1 MTTLSSPVQELT
13 ADQSWQLVRESQVG
27 RMAVVVEGTPDIFPV
42 NHTVDHGSVVF
53 RTTEG
58 TKLSAAVGS
67 RVAYEVDG
75 YDPASGHA
83 WSVVLKGLAREVR
96 QLHQL
101 MEIVDLPV
109 FPWHDG
115 PKPRFVR
122 IEAEEVTG
130 RRFVVRAP
138 AAVPAAH
145 RSSSE

>member
-1 MTTLSSPVQELT
+1 MTTPSSPVQELT
-13 ADQSWQLVRESQVG
+13 ADQSWQLVRQSQVG
-27 RMAVVVEGTPDIFPV
+27 RMAVVVEGSPDIFPV

-53 RTTEG
+53 RTTVG

-75 YDPASGHA
+75 YDPASGQA
-83 WSVVLKGLAREVR
+83 WSVVLKGIAREVR

-130 RRFVVRAP
+130 RRFVVRAA
-138 AAVPAAH
+138 AAVPAAQ
-145 RSSSE
+145 RSPSE